1 MATPS
6 RTVLWVFIA
15 VAIALLV
22 APLVGMFGMGA
33 AMMGGGW
40 MFGMHLTGLLWLV
53 ALIFV
58 IAALVVLLA
67 RGEVG

>member
-1 MATPS
+1 
-6 RTVLWVFIA
+6 
-15 VAIALLV
+15 
-22 APLVGMFGMGA
+22 
-33 AMMGGGW
+33 MMGGGW

-58 IAALVVLLA
+58 IAAVVVLLA